1 MVVIYKF
8 IKLVKFRVQVY
19 SQDQKNQK
27 NQLKLLLK
35 ERFKNFLITL

>member
-19 SQDQKNQK
+19 SQDRKNQK